1 MSIRLHDLPFV
12 VILMG
17 IGSLAMYVP
26 AAHAAAV
33 DDLHVARVFLYSGT
47 LFLMLTFLVA
57 IATAAYRP
65 RDVARSHLASL
76 VTAYLILPLMLAVPF
91 DAGVRDTSYLNAW
104 FEMVSSLTTTGA
116 TLYDAPGR
124 LSPSLHLW
132 RALVGWL
139 GGFFILLTGL
149 AILAPLNL
157 GGFEVTGQAG
167 GRGNVPGAAQ
177 SARIP
182 DPSDRLWRYARVLFP
197 AYAGLTL
204 LLWIGL
210 LVAGDTPL
218 IAACH
223 AMSTLATS
231 GISPVQGV
239 QRAPSALP
247 GELLILLFLVFAVSR
262 QVWPTAAMTGPRGRL
277 REDPEFRIGLACV
290 IAIPAVLFLR
300 QFVAAVEDPALGV
313 SLGDGLRALWA
324 NVFTVLSFLTTTGF
338 VSSEWAEARVWSG
351 VRTPG
356 LILLAIALVGGG
368 VATTAG
374 GVKLLRVY
382 ALAKHG
388 QREIEKLI
396 HPSSV
401 GGAGVIERRLR
412 QEGALAAW
420 IFFMLFAVS
429 IAVLMAA
436 FALAGIAFEPSL
448 VFTIAAL
455 STTGPLPSVA
465 LDIPLGW
472 AGLNAAG
479 KVIAAFAMVL
489 GRLETLAIIALVAP
503 ASWRA

>member
-17 IGSLAMYVP
+17 IGALAMFVP
-26 AAHAAAV
+26 AMHGIV
-33 DDLHVARVFLYSGT
+33 VRDMHVARVFLYAGT
-47 LFLMLTFLVA
+47 LFLILTVMLA
-57 IATAAYRP
+57 IATITYRP
-65 RDVARSHLASL
+65 RDVARSHLAAL
-76 VTAYLILPLMLAVPF
+76 IGAYLFLPLMLAVPF
-91 DAGVRDTSYLNAW
+91 AAGVRDTSYLNAW
-104 FEMVSSLTTTGA
+104 FEMVSSFTTTGA
-116 TLYDAPGR
+116 TLFDTPGR
-124 LSPSLHLW
+124 LTPSLHLW

-157 GGFEVTGQAG
+157 GGFEVSGQSG
-167 GRGNVPGAAQ
+167 GRANVPGTAQ
-177 SARIP
+177 VARIP
-182 DPSDRLWRYARVLFP
+182 DPSERLWRYARVLFP

-204 LLWIGL
+204 VLWIAL
-210 LVAGDTPL
+210 LAAGDTPL

-239 QRAPSALP
+239 QRAPSGLP
-247 GELLILLFLVFAVSR
+247 GEALILLFLVFSVSR

-277 REDPEFRIGLACV
+277 RSDPEFRIGLACL
-290 IAIPAVLFLR
+290 IAIPSILFLR
-300 QFVAAVEDPALGV
+300 QFVAALEDPAQGV
-313 SLGDGLRALWA
+313 SIADGLRAAWA

-338 VSSEWAEARVWSG
+338 VSGEWAEARVWSG

-356 LILLAIALVGGG
+356 LILLALALVGGG

-388 QREIEKLI
+388 QREIERLV
-396 HPSSV
+396 HPSSI

-412 QEGALAAW
+412 QEGAFAAW

-429 IAVLMAA
+429 IAVIMAA
-436 FALAGIAFEPSL
+436 FGLAGLGFEQAL
-448 VFTIAAL
+448 VYTIATL
-455 STTGPLPSVA
+455 STTGPLPAVA
-465 LDIPLGW
+465 LDAPLGW
-472 AGLNAAG
+472 TGLSSAG
-479 KVIAAFAMVL
+479 KVIAALSMVL

-503 ASWRA
+503 TAWRS